1 MGLLSLNTAP
11 QNDEKRHQ
19 SFLLKR
25 RTVEAL
31 VKRISIMQDRELDV
45 EIRLNLIEIL
55 RQASKISEI
64 RQVGTYTHK

>member
-1 MGLLSLNTAP
+1 MGLLSLNAAP
-11 QNDEKRHQ
+11 QNDEERHQ